1 VLRISVRLDPALLE
15 RGELLA
21 EASALE
27 AAGVDTLWLP
37 EESGGLD
44 GAVLLAGLAG
54 SVRRAR
60 LGLELGPQHPGWHRR
75 AGTLQLLSRGRLV
88 LSAPADRAPADPPA
102 ALLLF
107 GATPLA
113 GAAGLIHPASTEKGD
128 LSAAV
133 AAAPG
138 HEHWL
143 EGDGSRGRAAWRTLR
158 DEAVAA
164 GATGI
169 LVAYH
174 PVLLD
179 LLRNPDEEDD
189 RGDLQMATG

>member
-1 VLRISVRLDPALLE
+1 MLQISVRLDSALLE

-21 EASALE
+21 EASAME
-27 AAGVDTLWLP
+27 AAGVDTVWLP

-44 GAVLLAGLAG
+44 GTVLLAGLAG
-54 SVRRAR
+54 SLRRAR
-60 LGLELGPQHPGWHRR
+60 LGLALGAQQPGWSRR
-75 AGTLQLLSRGRLV
+75 AGTLQMLSRGRLV

-102 ALLLF
+102 SLLLL

-113 GAAGLIHPASTEKGD
+113 GAAGLIHPASTGVGD

-133 AAAPG
+133 AAAPA

-143 EGDGSRGRAAWRTLR
+143 EADGSRGRAAWRTLR
-158 DEAVAA
+158 GEAVAA

-169 LVAYH
+169 LVSHH

-179 LLRNPDEEDD
+179 LLRNPDGEDD